1 MDILTQAYIDI
12 GHQAFLQRGSSA
24 HPFRNQQPQECP
36 QQRAQGKPDT
46 AKATK
51 VEQSHSQSVHGI
63 TPYPSCTE
71 VIMKIRELAQHWE
84 QNAAGSLSPTSHILH
99 LDLESEARLAALI
112 DMFPKRTAEELLGEL
127 VASALEELEASFPYV
142 QGRQVIATDEQ
153 GDPMYEDV
161 GSTPRFL
168 ALSRQHLQ
176 TFTSTDQDPAK

>member
-1 MDILTQAYIDI
+1 
-12 GHQAFLQRGSSA
+12 
-24 HPFRNQQPQECP
+24 
-36 QQRAQGKPDT
+36 
-46 AKATK
+46 
-51 VEQSHSQSVHGI
+51 
-63 TPYPSCTE
+63 
-71 VIMKIRELAQHWE
+71 MKIRELAQHWE

-176 TFTSTDQDPAK
+176 TLVSTDQDPAK